1 MIKLLALM
9 ESLPGMDP
17 GEKILHET
25 LRQAFL
31 LMQASEKK
39 TAKQLA
45 NRRGIEGGEFEK
57 LPFGRPD
64 SIGNDGVAMRVE
76 VGGECAKRLNGKDTS
91 RPNVFT
97 AKQRL
102 EGFSDGL
109 ISGPGQESQEAS
121 LALEQAADD
130 LGDGKGPM
138 AIGDRREDLGDE
150 FFGKQGGALGLT
162 TPAEISCPA

>member
-1 MIKLLALM
+1 MKPLM
-9 ESLPGMDP
+9 LRS
-17 GEKILHET
+17 T
-25 LRQAFL
+25 L
-31 LMQASEKK
+31 
-39 TAKQLA
+39 
-45 NRRGIEGGEFEK
+45 
-57 LPFGRPD
+57 
-64 SIGNDGVAMRVE
+64 RVE

-130 LGDGKGPM
+130 LGDGRSN
-138 AIGDRREDLGDE
+138 GDRRPEGGSLSLIKRDLGRLAT
-150 FFGKQGGALGLT
+150 ALR
-162 TPAEISCPA
+162 ER

>member
-1 MIKLLALM
+1 MREPNK
-9 ESLPGMDP
+9 EVRCGKDNDQSFKPPGVCLYSAVDAGAGEAQP
-17 GEKILHET
+17 GEP
-25 LRQAFL
+25 QAFL
-31 LMQASEKK
+31 LMRTSEKK

-97 AKQRL
+97 AKHQK
-102 EGFSDGL
+102 F
-109 ISGPGQESQEAS
+109 
-121 LALEQAADD
+121 
-130 LGDGKGPM
+130 
-138 AIGDRREDLGDE
+138 RRM
-150 FFGKQGGALGLT
+150 
-162 TPAEISCPA
+162 

>member
-91 RPNVFT
+91 RPNVFRPNSAWKDFRT
-97 AKQRL
+97 A
-102 EGFSDGL
+102 S
-109 ISGPGQESQEAS
+109 
-121 LALEQAADD
+121 
-130 LGDGKGPM
+130 
-138 AIGDRREDLGDE
+138 
-150 FFGKQGGALGLT
+150 
-162 TPAEISCPA
+162 